1 MENIEEI
8 TAEDILAQYQNVD
21 SGIVQDTI
29 EESEEE

>member
-21 SGIVQDTI
+21 SEMVQDTI

>member
-21 SGIVQDTI
+21 SEIVQDTI